1 MKVGKKIVSLLVA
14 TTVAISILASAFAF
28 GALKLGTTPPT
39 SPCSGLSY
47 SSDGKSVYLTNG
59 NPFSV
64 RVSSIGTG
72 SGANSFAYAL
82 GSGGPW
88 TVGAGQEWNITTFH
102 DMYLTQSSP
111 YVWNAMVI
119 TDTVANQQAL
129 TCSQSVSLQ
138 ITATNPVS
146 GNEGPPNPVSGSEG
160 PVYSDSAFFSSNTS
174 VTLDLR
180 NAGGATVT
188 LVTYYVKDPSG
199 DTYELP
205 GWSGPNI
212 APNSVVAT
220 NFLIGSSCNGCTLTG
235 NAFTF
240 TTGMTFAVEVMT
252 SGNHIFTY
260 IYIYVAFTATH

>member
-1 MKVGKKIVSLLVA
+1 MGKKIVSLLVA
-14 TTVAISILASAFAF
+14 ITVAISILVSAFAF
-28 GALKLGTTPPT
+28 GALKLGTTPLT

-59 NPFSV
+59 NPFSIQ
-64 RVSSIGTG
+64 VSSIGTG
-72 SGANSFAYAL
+72 SGANNFAYAL

-102 DMYLTQSSP
+102 DMYLTQSAP

-119 TDTVANQQAL
+119 TDTVANQQVLA
-129 TCSQSVSLQ
+129 CSQSVSLH
-138 ITATNPVS
+138 ITSTNPVS
-146 GNEGPPNPVSGSEG
+146 GNEGPPHPVSGSEG
-160 PVYSDSAFFSSNTS
+160 PIYSDFASFSSNTS

-188 LVTYYVKDPSG
+188 LVTYYVRDASG
-199 DTYELP
+199 NAYELA

-212 APNSVVAT
+212 APNSVVPT
-220 NFLIGSSCNGCTLTG
+220 NFLIGSSCNGCTLIG

-240 TTGMTFAVEVMT
+240 TPGTTFMVEAVT
-252 SGNHIFTY
+252 SRNHIFTY
-260 IYIYVAFTATH
+260 IYIFVAFTATH